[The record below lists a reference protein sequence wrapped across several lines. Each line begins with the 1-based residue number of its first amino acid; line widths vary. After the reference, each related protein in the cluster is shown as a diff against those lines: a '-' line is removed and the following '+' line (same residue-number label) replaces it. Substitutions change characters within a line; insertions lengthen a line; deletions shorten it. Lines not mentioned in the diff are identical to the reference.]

1 MVITMKRFLIC
12 FIVFLL
18 TVCICSSCGN
28 SPKDDRDTEMVYIC
42 VSNTAYAY
50 HKNESCQRLHQCTHE
65 IKMVSKKEAE
75 EKYGR
80 KPCNWCTSRQMLNSK

>member
-1 MVITMKRFLIC
+1 MKRFLIY
-12 FIVFLL
+12 FTAFLL
-18 TVCICSSCGN
+18 VACVCLGCSN
-28 SPKDDRDTEMVYIC
+28 PPKDKMVYIC

-50 HKNESCQRLHQCTHE
+50 HENESCQRLHQCTHE